1 MFPHPVLLPPSWG
14 YSAACGSAAK
24 PNTTCEATLAVV
36 TPSPAH
42 AVGSSTVNRNSPA
55 PAFRLTVSALVD
67 CHCPSPLFVNVTSPF
82 TLQVPACTED
92 ACPAPGMKASAPTMA
107 AATTDLF
114 IGSPSLAWALSLG

>member
-1 MFPHPVLLPPSWG
+1 MPVAEPASHA
-14 YSAACGSAAK
+14 SDACPETS
-24 PNTTCEATLAVV
+24 
-36 TPSPAH
+36 
-42 AVGSSTVNRNSPA
+42 NSP
-55 PAFRLTVSALVD
+55 PVSVWLGAEGV
-67 CHCPSPLFVNVTSPF
+67 PSDAIPEHWMGPENENSLSAGTAVTGFVNVTSPF